1 MVHVG
6 TYKLEGNMRVVG
18 DSGLANE
25 VVLSLEVD
33 GGVENLSAVKVVETW
48 HEHVSCW
55 FHPQRTSQVDRLLT
69 GHDKGLLEVDVEL
82 LGDALGLDLGLALN
96 GNLEFLALEKLD
108 VEVLPVL
115 HHVAN
120 GVGLLDNDSL
130 VLLGSGS
137 REVELGEGL
146 LRPILSNEHDA
157 LEGVN
162 VGLDTARR
170 LNVAN
175 DLHGVLV
182 GLGISHDNAFDGQL
196 GVIELVLSN
205 LRNAD
210 EDAIKGS
217 VFLS

>member
-1 MVHVG
+1 M
-6 TYKLEGNMRVVG
+6 NM
-18 DSGLANE
+18 LA
-25 VVLSLEVD
+25 
-33 GGVENLSAVKVVETW
+33 G
-48 HEHVSCW
+48 W
-55 FHPQRTSQVDRLLT
+55 FHPQRTSEVDRLLT